1 MVKNIFC
8 VGRNYRLHAEELGN
22 KVPTTPFL
30 FCKPTHAL
38 VKANGQEILLPDHRG
53 EVHHEVELVV
63 HIGNSLHK
71 GKTIYKMIDYFTLG
85 IDFTLRE
92 EQSKLKEEGK
102 PWLLAKGF
110 PNSAVVGAPLPF
122 TSEKE
127 LMQEDF
133 SLVKN
138 GEIVQKGN
146 IQNMIFDLQT
156 LLKFTKEHF
165 GIGEGD
171 LMYTGTPK
179 GVGQVKTGDYLEMFW
194 GKTKVGSV
202 TIRMGNEETG

>member
-1 MVKNIFC
+1 MIKNIYC

-22 KVPTTPFL
+22 EIPSTPFL

-38 VKANGQEILLPDHRG
+38 TQANGQKIMLPDGRG
-53 EVHHEVELVV
+53 EVHYEIEVVV
-63 HIGNSLHK
+63 HIGNAQRQ
-71 GKTIYKMIDYFTLG
+71 GKSILDTIDSFTLG

-92 EQSKLKEEGK
+92 EQNKLKQEGK

-110 PNSAVVGAPLPF
+110 PNSAVIGNPIPF

-138 GEIVQKGN
+138 DETVQKGN
-146 IQNMIFDLQT
+146 IQEMLFDLQT
-156 LLKFTKEHF
+156 LLTFTKKHF
-165 GIGEGD
+165 GLGEGD
-171 LMYTGTPK
+171 LIFTGTPK
-179 GVGQVKTGDYLEMFW
+179 GVGQVKEGDHLEMFW

-202 TIRMGNEETG
+202 IIRIGNEETG